1 MGLMLGPVIGGP
13 LYKLCGYFW
22 SFAIFAGFLIVSLA
36 VSLIITPSSLN
47 RKIEKNPLLKTQQKV
62 VSYSMFLK
70 NPRAMFSM
78 MSCCIVC
85 FFMSYQSPFLT
96 DVLRKEKGI
105 DEIWSGP
112 ILALPLATCFVGC
125 ILVNKAANLMS
136 RRLLILVS
144 FLVLGFSMFLQGPSL
159 LLSFPDWN
167 WIFLLGFAING
178 FAQGFIFIPLL
189 PDALESVYIKQ
200 GITEGEDH

>member
-1 MGLMLGPVIGGP
+1 
-13 LYKLCGYFW
+13 
-22 SFAIFAGFLIVSLA
+22 
-36 VSLIITPSSLN
+36 
-47 RKIEKNPLLKTQQKV
+47 
-62 VSYSMFLK
+62 
-70 NPRAMFSM
+70 
-78 MSCCIVC
+78 
-85 FFMSYQSPFLT
+85 
-96 DVLRKEKGI
+96 
-105 DEIWSGP
+105 
-112 ILALPLATCFVGC
+112 
-125 ILVNKAANLMS
+125 MS